1 MNDRD
6 FVHRMHELMLCE
18 QQCKPDM
25 AESQAR
31 EARTKALQA
40 DLIVVHLKHRLQQM
54 EIKCPE

>member
-1 MNDRD
+1 
-6 FVHRMHELMLCE
+6 MHELMLCE

-40 DLIVVHLKHRLQQM
+40 ELIVVHLKHRLQQM